1 MTKNLPVLTILCVT
15 LTFSV
20 NAQSSMTKH
29 DASTIIYG
37 NDTTLQHAN
46 VKIINT
52 GSSTVDIKVS
62 MDNFAANP
70 NLVSYFCW
78 GIICYPPTTFVSS
91 DPVTLAPGD
100 TAASFIGYLHP
111 SGVAAVSQVTY
122 NFFNIA
128 DESDS
133 VSATFIYDFTTGVDE
148 LTSKIN
154 VSNAYPNPANNLTRI
169 SYDLNSSRNAKLVFY
184 NLLGSIVYETPLTD
198 NKGTLIVNTSG
209 LKSGIYYYS
218 IVTDGK
224 NIASK
229 KLVISHH

>member
-1 MTKNLPVLTILCVT
+1 MTKNLLVLTTLCFAFT
-15 LTFSV
+15 LSII
-20 NAQSSMTKH
+20 AQSSLTKY

-52 GSSTVDIKVS
+52 GSDTVNIKVS
-62 MDNFAANP
+62 MDNFLANS
-70 NLVSYFCW
+70 NHVTYFCW
-78 GIICYPPTTFVSS
+78 GTNCYQPTIFVSS
-91 DPVTLAPGD
+91 DAVTLAPND

-111 SGVAAVSQVTY
+111 SGVSAVSQVTY
-122 NFFNIA
+122 NFFNVA

-133 VSATFIYDFTTGVDE
+133 VSATFIYDFTIGVDE
-148 LTSKIN
+148 LSNKVS

-169 SYDLNSSRNAKLVFY
+169 SYDLISSRNAKLVFY